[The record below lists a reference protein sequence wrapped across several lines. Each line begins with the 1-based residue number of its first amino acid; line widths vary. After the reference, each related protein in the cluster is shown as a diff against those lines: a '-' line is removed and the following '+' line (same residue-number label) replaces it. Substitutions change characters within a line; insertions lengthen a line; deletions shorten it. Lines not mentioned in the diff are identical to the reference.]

1 VAEAPQGATLEQFD
15 VGRATWATRFVFAAN
30 GGLFATWV
38 SRIPAVRDDIGAT
51 ERGLGFALLFVAVGS
66 LIAMPLSGRLVTR
79 VGVRRVLVTC
89 IVTCVLGY
97 SALGLA
103 PDLVVIAVVLL
114 VLGAGVGVWDV
125 AMNVSAHAVEVR
137 AGRTLMP
144 GFHAAW
150 SIGTVVGAG
159 IGALAAKAGVEP
171 AVQFTLCAGVVGV
184 VAVLAV
190 QAMPDRPADEPED
203 VAQPAGDSV
212 PAPDV
217 AAPDVAAPDVAA
229 ERHVPRHSALIRD
242 PRVLGLGLM
251 TFCAAWAEG
260 AANDWLA
267 LMLTDDRD
275 ASAALAALGFAVF
288 AGAMTLG
295 RSVGN
300 QVVARLGRVRSL
312 RTGAV
317 IAALGVTGLLATD
330 SLPAAYTGALLWGL
344 GISIAFPLAM
354 SAAGETPGRGASAI
368 ATVATIAYAG
378 FLVGPPLLG
387 SIAHETSLDVALWAV
402 VLLAVGIFVLAG
414 SARSPRRAADGGRAA
429 DGAAPGTVGG
439 PRDDR
444 G

>member
-1 VAEAPQGATLEQFD
+1 MAGDAPQGATLEEFD

-30 GGLFATWV
+30 GGLFATRV

-66 LIAMPLSGRLVTR
+66 LAAMPLSGRLVTR
-79 VGVRRVLVTC
+79 VGARRVLVTC
-89 IVTCVLGY
+89 IVTCALGY
-97 SALGLA
+97 TALGLA
-103 PDLVVIAVVLL
+103 PDLVVISVVLL
-114 VLGAGVGVWDV
+114 VLGAGVGVWAV

-159 IGALAAKAGVEP
+159 IGALSAKAGVDP
-171 AVQFTLCAGVVGV
+171 AVQFAVCAGVVGV
-184 VAVLAV
+184 AAVVAVR
-190 QAMPDRPADEPED
+190 AMPDRPADEPEAEGADETVGD
-203 VAQPAGDSV
+203 VAGE
-212 PAPDV
+212 
-217 AAPDVAAPDVAA
+217 DVAA
-229 ERHVPRHSALIRD
+229 ERHLPPAPRRGALIRD
-242 PRVLGLGLM
+242 PRLIGLGLM

-267 LMLTDDRD
+267 LMLTDDRG
-275 ASAALAALGFAVF
+275 ASGALAALGFAVF

-295 RSVGN
+295 RAVGN
-300 QVVARLGRVRSL
+300 QVVSRLGRVRSL

-317 IAALGVTGLLATD
+317 VAAVGVTGLLTID
-330 SLPAAYTGALLWGL
+330 SLPVAYVGAALWGL
-344 GISIAFPLAM
+344 GISIGFPLAM

-368 ATVATIAYAG
+368 ATVATIAYSG

-387 SIAHETSLDVALWAV
+387 TVAHATSLDTSLWAV
-402 VLLAVGIFVLAG
+402 VLLTGGIFALAG
-414 SARSPRRAADGGRAA
+414 NARSPRRGVRSAA
-429 DGAAPGTVGG
+429 V
-439 PRDDR
+439 R

>member
-1 VAEAPQGATLEQFD
+1 VAEAPGGGATQEDFD

-66 LIAMPLSGRLVTR
+66 LAAMPLSGRLVTR
-79 VGVRRVLVTC
+79 VGARLVLVVC
-89 IVTCVLGY
+89 IVTCALGY
-97 SALGLA
+97 TALGLA
-103 PDLVVIAVVLL
+103 PDLVVISAVLL

-159 IGALAAKAGVEP
+159 IGALAAKAGVDP
-171 AVQFTLCAGVVGV
+171 TAQFAVCAGAVGVAAV
-184 VAVLAV
+184 VAVR
-190 QAMPDRPADEPED
+190 AMPDRPADEPATD
-203 VAQPAGDSV
+203 DAAG
-212 PAPDV
+212 
-217 AAPDVAAPDVAA
+217 AAAAEGEAAVDLDVAA
-229 ERHVPRHSALIRD
+229 ERHVPQRSALIRD
-242 PRVLGLGLM
+242 PRLLGLGFM

-275 ASAALAALGFAVF
+275 ASGALAALGFAVF
-288 AGAMTLG
+288 AGAMTVG
-295 RSVGN
+295 RAVGN
-300 QVVARLGRVRSL
+300 QVVERFGRVRSL
-312 RTGAV
+312 RAGAV
-317 IAALGVTGLLATD
+317 ITAVGVTGLLTID
-330 SLPAAYTGALLWGL
+330 TLPAAYAGAMLWGL
-344 GISIAFPLAM
+344 GISIGFPLAM

-387 SIAHETSLDVALWAV
+387 TVAHATSLDVALWAV
-402 VLLAVGIFVLAG
+402 VLLAIGIFVLAG
-414 SARSPRRAADGGRAA
+414 NARSPRRGARTAA
-429 DGAAPGTVGG
+429 V
-439 PRDDR
+439 R

>member
-1 VAEAPQGATLEQFD
+1 MTDAPQGATLEEFD

-66 LIAMPLSGRLVTR
+66 LAAMPLSGRLVTR
-79 VGVRRVLVTC
+79 VGARRVLVTC
-89 IVTCVLGY
+89 IVTCALGY
-97 SALGLA
+97 TALGLA
-103 PDLVVIAVVLL
+103 PDLVVISAVLL

-171 AVQFTLCAGVVGV
+171 AVQFAVCAGVVGAA
-184 VAVLAV
+184 AVLAV
-190 QAMPDRPADEPED
+190 RAMPDRPADEPET
-203 VAQPAGDSV
+203 AG
-212 PAPDV
+212 ADV
-217 AAPDVAAPDVAA
+217 AADDVAAGEDVAA
-229 ERHVPRHSALIRD
+229 ERHLPPVPRRGALIRD
-242 PRVLGLGLM
+242 PRLLGLGLM

-267 LMLTDDRD
+267 LMLTDDRG
-275 ASAALAALGFAVF
+275 ASGALAALGFAVF

-295 RSVGN
+295 RAVGN

-317 IAALGVTGLLATD
+317 VAAVGVTGMLAID
-330 SLPAAYTGALLWGL
+330 SLPVAYAGAALWGL
-344 GISIAFPLAM
+344 GISIGFPLAM

-387 SIAHETSLDVALWAV
+387 SAAHATSLDTSLWAV
-402 VLLAVGIFVLAG
+402 VLLTGGIFALAG
-414 SARSPRRAADGGRAA
+414 NARSPRRGVRSAA
-429 DGAAPGTVGG
+429 V
-439 PRDDR
+439 R